1 MTLQCVMGV
10 FFIGTDKEELE
21 KDNFD
26 ELEENKNEEFIDIY
40 EEMEKIMKKYNQS
53 YNKLDQKDV
62 KMEIKYDKNKTKPIP
77 IPIPR
82 EK

>member
-1 MTLQCVMGV
+1 MGV
-10 FFIGTDKEELE
+10 IFIGTDKEELE

-77 IPIPR
+77 IPR

>member
-1 MTLQCVMGV
+1 MGV
-10 FFIGTDKEELE
+10 IFIGTDKEELE

>member
-1 MTLQCVMGV
+1 MGV